1 MTWLTPWSGFLLAA
15 ATVPLL
21 LLLYFL
27 KLRRSTQVVSSTMLW
42 LTSTEDLRANA
53 PFQRLRRNILLLL
66 QLIALLMLVL
76 AVMQPRIEGAGGGGG
91 RTILL
96 IDRSASMQT
105 RDVDGET
112 RFDAAIE
119 AAASEIDRLHAGGL
133 FGGGDGE
140 TMIITFAEQAEI
152 VQPFTASRQRLR
164 NALREIRPSHGRSR
178 IEDALNLARV
188 YSLNPT
194 PDVVDRPTADP
205 AALVLISDGR
215 IQDLDGLVL
224 RGESLVFQRVGG
236 DAVDNCAVSTVAA
249 DRPYDRPA
257 FIEVFAGLS
266 NWNEQPVV
274 ADVQLSVDGLARRV
288 EEIELPAASRDSVTG
303 RLQAGRRNLTFTPFR
318 QDRDAIIEVAL
329 LRDDQLATDDT
340 ARMVVPPPRSLRVGL
355 VSPNRR
361 LVRRIMEGLSLQR
374 LDVMTLAD
382 YEGIVTEGRGRDWD
396 VLVFDAVAPTA
407 MPDTPSV
414 FLGRTP
420 PTDRVRAYGESEGQ
434 VVLEGRGDH
443 PLLRYVDVDPIF
455 VARGRQVQGSDDAEI
470 VLEGSAGPL
479 VLTFVE
485 RGREHVFVTFD
496 PIADSNWP
504 YLRGM
509 GVFLFN
515 AVEYLGHHGDALTR
529 SQLTPG
535 AALVAR
541 LPADATGME
550 LVTPDGTTFDLS
562 DQDPARVTWGPA
574 ELSGLHELRYV
585 RTGSGDEVSW
595 FESVRMPPEESE
607 AAAATEVVLGTQR
620 IESTDAGAVR
630 YRPLWP
636 WAVGMCLVILLIEWW
651 IYNRKIGSW

>member
-1 MTWLTPWSGFLLAA
+1 MTWLTPWSGFILAA
-15 ATVPLL
+15 CTVPLL

-27 KLRRSTQVVSSTMLW
+27 KLRRSIQVVSSTLLW

-96 IDRSASMQT
+96 IDRSASMQV
-105 RDVDGET
+105 RDVDGDT
-112 RFDAAIE
+112 RFEAAIE

-133 FGGGDGE
+133 FGGGDEE
-140 TMIITFAEQAEI
+140 TMIITFADQAEI
-152 VQPFTASRQRLR
+152 VQPFTGSRQQLQ
-164 NALREIRPSHGRSR
+164 NALQGIRPSHGRSR

-205 AALVLISDGR
+205 ASLVLFSDGR

-236 DAVDNCAVSTVAA
+236 TEVDNCSVTTVAA

-257 FIEVFAGLS
+257 FIEVFAGLT
-266 NWNEQPVV
+266 NWNERSVL

-288 EEIELPAASRDSVTG
+288 EEIELPPAERNAATG
-303 RLQAGRRNLTFTPFR
+303 RLEPGRRNLTFTPFR

-329 LRDDQLATDDT
+329 LREDQLAVDDVG
-340 ARMVVPPPRSLRVGL
+340 RMVVPPPRSLRVGL
-355 VSPNRR
+355 VSPDRR
-361 LVRRIMEGLSLQR
+361 LIRRIMEGLSLQR
-374 LDVMTLAD
+374 LDVMTLQD
-382 YEGIVTEGRGRDWD
+382 YESIVSERRTGDWD
-396 VLVFDAVAPTA
+396 VLVFDAVTPSR
-407 MPDTPSV
+407 MPDAPSI

-420 PTDRVRAYGESEGQ
+420 PTDRVRAYGDSGGQ
-434 VVLEGRGDH
+434 VVLEGSGDH
-443 PLLRYVDVDPIF
+443 PLLRYVDVDPIY
-455 VARGRQVQGSDDAEI
+455 VARGSQVQPGADAEV
-470 VLEGSAGPL
+470 VLEGSSGPL
-479 VLTFVE
+479 VMTFVDD
-485 RGREHVFVTFD
+485 GREHVYVTFD

-541 LPADATGME
+541 LPSDATEME
-550 LVTPDGTTFDLS
+550 LVAPDGETFDLS
-562 DQDPARVTWGPA
+562 DQNPARVAWGPVQ
-574 ELSGLHELRYV
+574 LSGLHELRYV
-585 RTGSGDEVSW
+585 RAGRGEPVSW
-595 FESVRMPPEESE
+595 FESVRMPPQESDPQ
-607 AAAATEVVLGTQR
+607 AAAEVVLGMQR
-620 IESTDAGAVR
+620 VASTDAGALR

>member
-1 MTWLTPWSGFLLAA
+1 MTWLTPWSGFILAA
-15 ATVPLL
+15 CTVPLL

-27 KLRRSTQVVSSTMLW
+27 KLRRSTQVVSSTLLW

-76 AVMQPRIEGAGGGGG
+76 AVMQPRIEGAGGSGG

-96 IDRSASMQT
+96 IDRSASMQV
-105 RDVDGET
+105 RDVDGDT
-112 RFDAAIE
+112 RFEAAIE

-133 FGGGDGE
+133 FGGGDEE
-140 TMIITFAEQAEI
+140 TMIITFADQAEI
-152 VQPFTASRQRLR
+152 VQPFTGSRQQLQ
-164 NALREIRPSHGRSR
+164 NALQGIRPSHGRSR

-205 AALVLISDGR
+205 ASLVLFSDGR
-215 IQDLDGLVL
+215 IQDLGGLVL

-236 DAVDNCAVSTVAA
+236 TEVDNCSVTTVAA

-266 NWNEQPVV
+266 NWNERPIV

-288 EEIELPAASRDSVTG
+288 EEIELPAANRDATTG
-303 RLQAGRRNLTFTPFR
+303 RLEPGRRNLTFTPFR

-329 LRDDQLATDDT
+329 LREDQLAVDD
-340 ARMVVPPPRSLRVGL
+340 AGLMVVPPPRSLRVGL

-361 LVRRIMEGLSLQR
+361 LIRRIMEGLSLQR
-374 LDVMTLAD
+374 LDVMTLQD
-382 YEGIVTEGRGRDWD
+382 YEDIVSDRRTGDWD
-396 VLVFDAVAPTA
+396 VLVFDAVTPAV
-407 MPDTPSV
+407 MPDAPAI

-420 PTDRVRAYGESEGQ
+420 PTDRVRAYGDAGGQ
-434 VVLEGRGDH
+434 VVLEGSGDH
-443 PLLRYVDVDPIF
+443 PLLRYVDVDPIY
-455 VARGRQVQGSDDAEI
+455 VARGSQVQPGADAEV
-470 VLEGSAGPL
+470 VLEGSSGPL
-479 VLTFVE
+479 VMTFVDG
-485 RGREHVFVTFD
+485 GREHVFVTFD
-496 PIADSNWP
+496 PITDSNWP

-541 LPADATGME
+541 LPSDATEME
-550 LVTPDGTTFDLS
+550 LVSPDGETFDLS
-562 DQDPARVTWGPA
+562 DQDPARVAWGPVQ
-574 ELSGLHELRYV
+574 LSGLHELRYV
-585 RTGSGDEVSW
+585 RSGGGEPVSW
-595 FESVRMPPEESE
+595 FESVRMPPQESDPQ
-607 AAAATEVVLGTQR
+607 AAAEVVLGTQR
-620 IESTDAGAVR
+620 VESTEAGAVR